1 MTTIEERKNC
11 EAARFHVEMSQG
23 IITRMA
29 SNSSNCKNWCITVI
43 TAILAQYEVLNY
55 FINGSTNASA
65 EPINAKMKGFRSE
78 IHGIQDLPF
87 FLFRCTKMSVF
98 P

>member
-43 TAILAQYEVLNY
+43 TAILALYGSLNNTHAQYARLLMH
-55 FINGSTNASA
+55 FG
-65 EPINAKMKGFRSE
+65 
-78 IHGIQDLPF
+78 DLI
-87 FLFRCTKMSVF
+87 FL
-98 P
+98 